1 MLKGKL
7 QEGDIFFVKRKDKYF
22 FGKILLD
29 VSERILKLEPQNL
42 GLKFYSGCCLTAV
55 YKGIYDK
62 PELGTEELII
72 PSSFIFKKFFYSKKY
87 KVEWNFYKN
96 EPIDY
101 RRLDFPEALQ
111 SVHEKGICFS
121 KGELQLVTNITEE
134 QYENEYKI
142 IKGIKGSFESL
153 IDIASHYQEREDL
166 MDVISKKQLE
176 WSDFR
181 FAPKKRKEVYKQ
193 IGEDMNQS
201 YYEMALKHSFD
212 LGKFYEK

>member
-72 PSSFIFKKFFYSKKY
+72 PSSFIFKKFFYSKK
-87 KVEWNFYKN
+87 
-96 EPIDY
+96 I
-101 RRLDFPEALQ
+101 
-111 SVHEKGICFS
+111 
-121 KGELQLVTNITEE
+121 
-134 QYENEYKI
+134 
-142 IKGIKGSFESL
+142 
-153 IDIASHYQEREDL
+153 
-166 MDVISKKQLE
+166 
-176 WSDFR
+176 
-181 FAPKKRKEVYKQ
+181 
-193 IGEDMNQS
+193 
-201 YYEMALKHSFD
+201 
-212 LGKFYEK
+212 